1 MDGVND
7 LPKDLYRFPPTKWV
21 GMVNSHKQFEK
32 IEEELAEAQA
42 ATLIGQRDKE
52 VLDMMQAIEGYLRIR
67 ELEGLDVAEL
77 FREHIEYTRGR
88 GYYK

>member
-1 MDGVND
+1 M
-7 LPKDLYRFPPTKWV
+7 PKGFYRFPATKWV
-21 GMVNSHKQFEK
+21 GLINSHRQFEK

-42 ATLIGQRDKE
+42 ATLIGQRDTE
-52 VLDMMQAIEGYLRIR
+52 VVHMLQAIEGYLRIR

-88 GYYK
+88 GYYAE